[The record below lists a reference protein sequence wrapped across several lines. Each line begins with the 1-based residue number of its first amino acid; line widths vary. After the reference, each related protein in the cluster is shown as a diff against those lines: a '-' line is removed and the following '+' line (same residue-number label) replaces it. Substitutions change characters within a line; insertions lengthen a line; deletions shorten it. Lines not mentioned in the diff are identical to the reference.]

1 MKDWFLNLQWYEHV
15 YLWLGVASTLF
26 LIIQIIMMCFSSF
39 GGDVD
44 LDGDGEIDVDLDSG
58 VSIFTTKSI
67 TAFFAVG
74 SWAGLLTC
82 SLSSEKLQWLSVL
95 IALIAGF
102 AAATAVVLLMR
113 AMMKLQSNGI
123 LQTEN
128 LIGKRATVY
137 VSIPAARSGR
147 GKITLDAQGK
157 FMELDAITEDGEKL
171 LCDEAVEIVA
181 TEGECTVV
189 KRIAKTENAVAE

>member
-39 GGDVD
+39 GGDAD
-44 LDGDGEIDVDLDSG
+44 LDGDGEIDVDVDSG

>member
-26 LIIQIIMMCFSSF
+26 LIIQIIVMCFSSF

-44 LDGDGEIDVDLDSG
+44 LDGDGEIDVDVDSG

>member
-44 LDGDGEIDVDLDSG
+44 LDGDGEIDVDVDSG